1 MDIINNY
8 NNIPI
13 QEMNNTPNVNDSRI
27 LSDKI
32 SNKDINGRITE
43 IPLLNV
49 PVNEN
54 DEINRNSSIKKYS
67 TNSNGYINKMSFEVK
82 LSTINKVS
90 TVFFIYNLIEFIK

>member
-67 TNSNGYINKMSFEVK
+67 TNSNGYINKLSFEVK

>member
-1 MDIINNY
+1 MDVINNI
-8 NNIPI
+8 NNFSI
-13 QEMNNTPNVNDSRI
+13 QEINNTPNTNDSRI

-54 DEINRNSSIKKYS
+54 DEINRSSSIKKYS
-67 TNSNGYINKMSFEVK
+67 TNSNGYINKISFEVK
-82 LSTINKVS
+82 LSATNRIS